1 MYIRHPFLDYLL
13 KLGKI
18 ILAIIIANIFTLKMV
33 GNSNLTSMGIIY
45 IVWITAFIFFIK
57 YTVNFIKYMNTERKR
72 KKEIK
77 QQQKLMEI
85 LKR

>member
-18 ILAIIIANIFTLKMV
+18 IFAIIIANIFTLKMV
-33 GNSNLTSMGIIY
+33 GNSNLTYMGIIY
-45 IVWITAFIFFIK
+45 IVWITAFIF
-57 YTVNFIKYMNTERKR
+57 FIKYMNTERKR